1 MKKLLSLPPNL
12 VESFHRIEGASS
24 EEWFCTHDPI
34 GHKLGS
40 GGGSVWLLDQCWREE
55 QTGLTFD
62 EWLPREKRLL
72 LHAGGQSRRLPAY
85 APSGKI
91 LTPIP
96 VFRWGRGQRL
106 SQDLLS
112 LQVPLYNRILDA
124 APDSLHTLIV
134 SGDVYIRCTEPL
146 QPIPDVDVVCYGL
159 WLDAET
165 ASHHGVFVADRQSP
179 AVLKQML
186 QKPDVATLAALL
198 EHHFYLTDIGVW
210 LLSDKAVRVLRE
222 KTSRDGEWSNY
233 DLYATFGGAL
243 GTHPVAPDPEVSALS
258 VAILPLPGGEFY
270 HFGTSHEL
278 VSSMMAIQNRVNDQR
293 RIMHNS
299 VKPHPSMFTQ
309 NTEMWI
315 RLTEENQCL
324 WVENSCI
331 SEHWTLS
338 HHHVITGVPE
348 NDWRIELRPGQCVDL
363 VPIGE
368 SQWAVRPYGY
378 DDLFRGDLTH
388 DDTCFLGMPFR
399 KWAEER
405 RIDISSIKGAADMQ
419 TAEIFPVVDNMNDA
433 GLVLRWMLNESYQQ
447 GGRMLWNM
455 SRRISADGISNEA
468 NLLRLQAQRVENRA
482 KIWPFLAR
490 NYRHSV
496 FYQIDLK
503 EAACEFASANIA
515 QPDPLP
521 DSEPVLTRMHDAM
534 FRSELLRLK
543 GRDGEQE
550 ASDRAFALLREGVLG
565 RAQLDGQRPRLSVYN
580 DQIVWARSPVRIDL
594 AGGWTDT
601 PPYCLME
608 GGSVVNIAVELNGQL
623 PIQAYVKPC
632 REPHVILRSID
643 LGASETIDSYEQ
655 LTDFNK
661 VGSPFSIPKAALVL
675 AGFHPQFAAMPYGS
689 LQSQLKDFGCGLE
702 ITMLCAIPAGSGLGT
717 SSLLAATI
725 LGALNDFCGLMW
737 DRNEI
742 GYRTLAL
749 EQLLTTGG
757 GWQDQFGGLLQG
769 VKWLQ
774 TEAGFTQNPMARY
787 LSPDIFTQTDLRA
800 CHLLYY
806 TGITRTAKNI
816 LSEIV
821 RRMFLND
828 HHDLALL
835 AEMKNHAHDM
845 YEAIQRN
852 DFGRMGRLVGRTWQ
866 QNQALDEGTNPPE
879 INQLTQLVDDYC
891 LGYKLPGAGG
901 GGYLY
906 MVAKDPDA
914 AVRIR
919 SILNARQQHE
929 NARFV
934 DMSLSTTGLQV
945 SRS

>member
-1 MKKLLSLPPNL
+1 METIVLPPFVEAVAGMILLCFVIMAVTWSFACLFDSVKQL
-12 VESFHRIEGASS
+12 VVLVRFHGERSLVIMAAV
-24 EEWFCTHDPI
+24 
-34 GHKLGS
+34 L
-40 GGGSVWLLDQCWREE
+40 SVMA
-55 QTGLTFD
+55 LT
-62 EWLPREKRLL
+62 ETC
-72 LHAGGQSRRLPAY
+72 A
-85 APSGKI
+85 
-91 LTPIP
+91 LT
-96 VFRWGRGQRL
+96 
-106 SQDLLS
+106 
-112 LQVPLYNRILDA
+112 A
-124 APDSLHTLIV
+124 V
-134 SGDVYIRCTEPL
+134 SGRSSAIIYMNAFLVISDSMLYRPEAC
-146 QPIPDVDVVCYGL
+146 
-159 WLDAET
+159 
-165 ASHHGVFVADRQSP
+165 RSP
-179 AVLKQML
+179 
-186 QKPDVATLAALL
+186 
-198 EHHFYLTDIGVW
+198 
-210 LLSDKAVRVLRE
+210 
-222 KTSRDGEWSNY
+222 
-233 DLYATFGGAL
+233 
-243 GTHPVAPDPEVSALS
+243 
-258 VAILPLPGGEFY
+258 
-270 HFGTSHEL
+270 
-278 VSSMMAIQNRVNDQR
+278 
-293 RIMHNS
+293 
-299 VKPHPSMFTQ
+299 
-309 NTEMWI
+309 
-315 RLTEENQCL
+315 
-324 WVENSCI
+324 NSCI

-503 EAACEFASANIA
+503 EAAYEFASANIA

-661 VGSPFSIPKAALVL
+661 VGSP
-675 AGFHPQFAAMPYGS
+675 
-689 LQSQLKDFGCGLE
+689 
-702 ITMLCAIPAGSGLGT
+702 
-717 SSLLAATI
+717 SSP
-725 LGALNDFCGLMW
+725 
-737 DRNEI
+737 R
-742 GYRTLAL
+742 
-749 EQLLTTGG
+749 LTTE
-757 GWQDQFGGLLQG
+757 
-769 VKWLQ
+769 K
-774 TEAGFTQNPMARY
+774 
-787 LSPDIFTQTDLRA
+787 DI
-800 CHLLYY
+800 
-806 TGITRTAKNI
+806 
-816 LSEIV
+816 S
-821 RRMFLND
+821 
-828 HHDLALL
+828 
-835 AEMKNHAHDM
+835 
-845 YEAIQRN
+845 
-852 DFGRMGRLVGRTWQ
+852 
-866 QNQALDEGTNPPE
+866 
-879 INQLTQLVDDYC
+879 
-891 LGYKLPGAGG
+891 
-901 GGYLY
+901 
-906 MVAKDPDA
+906 
-914 AVRIR
+914 
-919 SILNARQQHE
+919 
-929 NARFV
+929 
-934 DMSLSTTGLQV
+934 
-945 SRS
+945 